1 MTQNDRTF
9 PDAEQSIQAA
19 HEVIAASLAA
29 QRDRAS
35 NIAWL
40 RLSLITERFGR
51 GEAETRKS

>member
-1 MTQNDRTF
+1 MTQKDRAF
-9 PDAEQSIQAA
+9 LDAEQSIHAA

-40 RLSLITERFGR
+40 RLSLIAERFGR
-51 GEAETRKS
+51 SKPEPQKG